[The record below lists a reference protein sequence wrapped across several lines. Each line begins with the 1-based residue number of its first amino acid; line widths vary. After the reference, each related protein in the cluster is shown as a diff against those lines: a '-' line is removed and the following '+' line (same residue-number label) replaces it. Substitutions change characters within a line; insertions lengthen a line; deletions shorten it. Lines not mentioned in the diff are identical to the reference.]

1 MTPPDETVPIS
12 ALFFDDAGPHVVRA
26 GFPSK
31 GRAEVKLT
39 PAKGQELRA
48 LLNTSIAQ
56 LGAVSGENRRRTP
69 IPQSPPVPI
78 ETLLYQ
84 GRAALDRAVEI
95 RNEIVSA
102 KKPPSREKIE
112 ELLDLVVL
120 AAAD

>member
-1 MTPPDETVPIS
+1 MTPPDDTVPIS

-31 GRAEVKLT
+31 GRESKLT

-56 LGAVSGENRRRTP
+56 LGAVSGETRRKTP
-69 IPQSPPVPI
+69 VPPAAPVPI
-78 ETLLYQ
+78 DTLVYH
-84 GRAALDRAVEI
+84 GRAALDRAVEL
-95 RNEIVSA
+95 RNEIVEA
-102 KKPPSREKIE
+102 KRPPTREKIE

-120 AAAD
+120 ASTE

>member
-1 MTPPDETVPIS
+1 MTPPDDTVPIS

-31 GRAEVKLT
+31 GREAKLT

-56 LGAVSGENRRRTP
+56 LGAVSGETRRKTP
-69 IPQSPPVPI
+69 VPQAAPVPI
-78 ETLLYQ
+78 DTLVYH
-84 GRAALDRAVEI
+84 GRAALDRAVEL
-95 RNEIVSA
+95 RNEIVEA
-102 KKPPSREKIE
+102 KRPPTREKIE

-120 AAAD
+120 ASTE